1 MIGDSLR
8 VEQERGRSIR
18 TVVLGGIATNLGVE
32 STARAAFDRGY
43 ELVFAENATSSIS
56 KEAHAFAI
64 KNLLHAWAVS
74 TPSSRSSPPL
84 R

>member
-1 MIGDSLR
+1 
-8 VEQERGRSIR
+8 
-18 TVVLGGIATNLGVE
+18 VE
-32 STARAAFDRGY
+32 STARAVFDRGY

-64 KNLLHAWAVS
+64 KNLFPRMGRVHTVEQIVTA
-74 TPSSRSSPPL
+74 L